1 MLSCVAGLRERKKE
15 RTRESI
21 AGAARRLFGE
31 RGFERVTVA
40 EVARAADVSEQ
51 TVFNY
56 FPTKEDLFFQ
66 PLGVFEEE
74 MLATVRER
82 PPGEPAIAAF
92 RRFLLSRPGLLGRGD
107 PEAREQLVAVNRTI
121 AESPALRRR
130 EAEIL
135 AGYTESLADLLGG
148 DVQARVAATA
158 MMGVHRA
165 LIDYTRRR
173 VLEGGLGP
181 RLPRDV
187 RAQADKAFALLERGL
202 ADL

>member
-56 FPTKEDLFFQ
+56 FRTKEDLFFQ
-66 PLGVFEEE
+66 PLGAFEEE

-135 AGYTESLADLLGG
+135 AGYTESLADLLG
-148 DVQARVAATA
+148 
-158 MMGVHRA
+158 
-165 LIDYTRRR
+165 RRR
-173 VLEGGLGP
+173 PGARGRHRDDGRAPRADRLHAAPRARGRARTAPAARRPRAGRQGLRPCSSGG
-181 RLPRDV
+181 
-187 RAQADKAFALLERGL
+187 
-202 ADL
+202 